1 MSIKP
6 MSQRST
12 GAIRPPDWQP
22 VKRVIAG
29 KAYNTETS
37 SLLHEHLED
46 DEASPHRHPF
56 GMEEHPYAEQ
66 MYRNRLGKF
75 FLVVRNESYMNP
87 TIDNVDLQDHVYPL
101 DVERATKWMEDHCN
115 SKLFELLDVPEAGD
129 PSSTLTLRIDKILKI
144 RLNTA
149 AIQENISMNAWCAR
163 ALEYA
168 IEAHNQ
174 NDHHG

>member
-1 MSIKP
+1 MSIAP

-22 VKRVIAG
+22 VKRVIDG

-46 DEASPHRHPF
+46 DEASPRHTF

-66 MYRNRLGKF
+66 MYRTRLGKF
-75 FLVVRNESYMNP
+75 FLVVRNVSYMNP
-87 TIDNVDLQDHVYPL
+87 AIDGVDLQDLVYPL
-101 DVERATKWMEDHCN
+101 DVELATKWMEKHCN
-115 SKLFELLDVPEAGD
+115 SKLLEYVDVPDAGE

-163 ALEYA
+163 ALESA

-174 NDHHG
+174 KDHHG